1 MKQKL
6 NYYFQKAKVLVALAV
21 MAFSIQTN
29 AQELFKLSGKVT
41 DGTTPLSGASILIK
55 GTSIGVSTD
64 FEGNFTISLKKGTYI
79 IVVSAISQPKEVSVN
94 LNKNTFITIDMADS
108 FVNLNEVLVSATRA
122 NAKTPVAFTN
132 ISKKE
137 MEASNLGQD
146 LPILLDQLPSVVT
159 TTDAGA
165 GVGYTGIRVRGSD
178 ATRVNVTINGIPYN
192 DSESH
197 GTYWVN
203 MPDFS
208 SSVED
213 IQLQRGV
220 GTSTNGSGAFGAS
233 LNIKTQSAQQ
243 EAYAETSNSIGSYGT
258 RKHNLSIGSGIRN
271 NFYASARLSKIS
283 SDGYVDRS
291 ASDLSSYYTELGY
304 ITDKTSVK
312 AIVFGGQEI
321 TQQAWYGTPKAVIE
335 KDVNGIQT
343 FLDHE
348 GYSFSDEQ
356 IDNLLS
362 NPGRTYNHYTY
373 KNEVDNYKQTHYQLL
388 FDQTIND
395 FLNLNIAGNYTS
407 GKGYFEQFK
416 PFEEVGDYF
425 PNNANADEEGSVI
438 RRRWLDNDFYA
449 FVYNLNYKKDNL
461 NITLGG
467 GYNKYD
473 GDHFGELIWD
483 SFPVEIDSEAQYY
496 FSNGEKK
503 EFNTYLK
510 TEYDI
515 NENALAFVDLQYR
528 TINYTSKG
536 TSSDLLNIDVK
547 KDYQFFNPKFGLSYT
562 FNTKNSVYG
571 SFSIANREPNRD
583 DLIKNPVTPKSE
595 QLQDFEFGYK
605 LKTANS
611 YFITNLYYMNYKNQL
626 VLTGELD
633 DVGDAIRQNVD
644 KSYRVGMEI
653 QAGYKFSNKF
663 RIDAN
668 ATLSENKIKQ
678 FEYIVYDSQYD
689 PITWDDTAY
698 NAISTTFEDTDISFS
713 PSLIAGSTIS
723 YAATNKLTFGFISK
737 YVGKQYLD
745 NTSSNFKSMDA
756 YFTNNFSASLKIHP
770 SWVKEISLNLL
781 VNNIFNEQYV
791 SNGYTYSYY
800 YRPTG
805 SNDPAITELFY
816 YPQATRN
823 FLIGATLKF

>member
-1 MKQKL
+1 MKQKS
-6 NYYFQKAKVLVALAV
+6 NYYFQKAKVLLALFL

-41 DGTTPLSGASILIK
+41 DGTTPLFGASILIK
-55 GTSIGVSTD
+55 GTTNGISTD

-79 IVVSAISQPKEVSVN
+79 LVVSAISQPKEVSVN

-108 FVNLNEVLVSATRA
+108 FVNLNEVVVSATRA

-146 LPILLDQLPSVVT
+146 LPILLNQLPSVVT

-233 LNIKTQSAQQ
+233 LNIKTQSAQK
-243 EAYAETSNSIGSYGT
+243 EAYAETSNSVGSYGT

-271 NFYASARLSKIS
+271 NFYAAARLSKIS

-304 ITDKTSVK
+304 ITEKTSLK

-335 KDVNGIQT
+335 KDVDGIQT
-343 FLDHE
+343 FIDHE
-348 GYSFSDEQ
+348 GYGFSDEQ
-356 IDNLLS
+356 IANLLS

-373 KNEVDNYKQTHYQLL
+373 KIEVDNYKQTHYQLL

-416 PFEEVGDYF
+416 PLEEVGDYF
-425 PNNANADEEGSVI
+425 PNNSNTNEEGSVI

-449 FVYNLNYKKDNL
+449 LVYNLNYKKENL

-467 GYNKYD
+467 GYNEYD

-483 SFPVEIDSEAQYY
+483 SFPVEINSETQYY

-515 NENALAFVDLQYR
+515 NEKALAFVDLQYR
-528 TINYTSKG
+528 TIDYKSKG
-536 TSSDLLNIDVK
+536 TTSDLLSINVK

-562 FNTKNSVYG
+562 FDAKNSVYG

-583 DLIKNPVTPKSE
+583 DLIKNPITPKSE

-605 LKTANS
+605 FKTSNS
-611 YFITNLYYMNYKNQL
+611 YVITNLYYMNYKDQL

-644 KSYRVGMEI
+644 NSYRAGIEI
-653 QAGYKFSNKF
+653 QAGYKFSDKF

-689 PITWDDTAY
+689 PITWEDTAY
-698 NAISTTFEDTDISFS
+698 NANSTTFKNTDISFS
-713 PSLIAGSTIS
+713 PSIIAGSTIS
-723 YAATNKLTFGFISK
+723 YAPTKKLILGFISK

-745 NTSSNFKSMDA
+745 NTKSNFKSMDA
-756 YFTNNFSASLKIHP
+756 YFTNNFSATLKLNP

-781 VNNIFNEQYV
+781 VNNLFNKEYV

-800 YRPTG
+800 YRPTN
-805 SNDPAITELFY
+805 SNDSAITELFY

>member
-1 MKQKL
+1 MKQNL
-6 NYYFQKAKVLVALAV
+6 NYFSKKAKVLVALVV
-21 MAFSIQTN
+21 MAFSFQTN

-41 DGTTPLSGASILIK
+41 DGASPLPGTSILIK
-55 GTSIGVSTD
+55 GTSTGVSTD
-64 FEGNFTISLKKGTYI
+64 SEGNFSFSLKKGNYT

-122 NAKTPVAFTN
+122 NEKTPVAFTN
-132 ISKKE
+132 ITKKE
-137 MEASNLGQD
+137 IESKNLGQD

-159 TTDAGA
+159 TSDSGA

-178 ATRVNVTINGIPYN
+178 ASRVNVTINGIPYN

-233 LNIKTQSAQQ
+233 LNIKTQTAQQ
-243 EAYAETSNSIGSYGT
+243 EAYAETSNSVGSYGT
-258 RKHNLSIGSGIRN
+258 RKHNLNIGSGIRN
-271 NFYASARLSKIS
+271 NFYAAARLSKIS

-304 ITDKTSVK
+304 ITDKTSLK

-321 TQQAWYGTPKAVIE
+321 TQQAWYGTPKAVID
-335 KDVNGIQT
+335 KDVDGIQT
-343 FLDHE
+343 FIDHE

-356 IDNLLS
+356 IANLLS

-388 FDQTIND
+388 FDHVINNY
-395 FLNLNIAGNYTS
+395 FNLNISGNYTS

-425 PNNANADEEGSVI
+425 PNDVNADEEGAVI

-449 FVYNLNYKKDNL
+449 FVYNLNYKKDDL

-510 TEYDI
+510 TEYEI
-515 NENALAFVDLQYR
+515 NPKTLAFIDLQYR
-528 TINYTSKG
+528 GINYEANG
-536 TSSDLLNIDVK
+536 LSSDLLTIDVK
-547 KDYQFFNPKFGLSYT
+547 KEYNFFNPKLGLTYS
-562 FNTKNSVYG
+562 FNNQNSVYG

-583 DLIKNPVTPKSE
+583 DLTKNPISPKHE
-595 QLQDFEFGYK
+595 QLQDFELGYK
-605 LKTANS
+605 FKTSSA
-611 YFITNLYYMNYKNQL
+611 YVTANLYYMNYKNQL
-626 VLTGELD
+626 VLTGEID
-633 DVGDAIRQNVD
+633 DVGDPIRQNVD
-644 KSYRVGMEI
+644 KSYR
-653 QAGYKFSNKF
+653 AGIELQTGYQFSQKL
-663 RIDAN
+663 RVDVN
-668 ATLSENKIKQ
+668 ATLSENKIKE
-678 FEYIVYDSQYD
+678 FDYIVYDSQYD
-689 PITWDDTAY
+689 PITWEDTAY
-698 NAISTTFEDTDISFS
+698 NAISTTYKDTDISFS
-713 PSLIAGSTIS
+713 PALIAGGTITYLPTEKVS
-723 YAATNKLTFGFISK
+723 LGFISK

-745 NTSSNFKSMDA
+745 NTSSNLKSMDA
-756 YFTNNFSASLKIHP
+756 YFVNNFNATLKINP
-770 SWVKEISLNLL
+770 TWIKEISLSLL
-781 VNNIFNEQYV
+781 VNNIFNAKYV

-805 SNDPAITELFY
+805 SNNPAITELFY

-823 FLIGATLKF
+823 FLVGATLKF